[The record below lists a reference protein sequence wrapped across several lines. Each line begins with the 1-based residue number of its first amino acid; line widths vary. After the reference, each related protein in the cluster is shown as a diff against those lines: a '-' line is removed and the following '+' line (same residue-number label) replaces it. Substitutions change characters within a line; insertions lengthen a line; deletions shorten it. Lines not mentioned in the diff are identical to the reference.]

1 MKYFPDDCGEFVVGI
16 CVAVG
21 HEIFFPVNL
30 FFDASER
37 NLGQVF
43 GVDKGEELF
52 SEACLH
58 VESFFYHS
66 DEEQVI
72 FVARAVNPC
81 RAEDD
86 VWEAI
91 DGFQVIFRQEFAVAV
106 VCVGIAA
113 LVGHEGGVIFFVA
126 GSHDAQRAYQDEA
139 FGDGIRFDE
148 GLDEVAGILE
158 VDPVEI
164 CFQGCFCDSC
174 AMDDVVELSVFLHEA
189 GNLFDQF
196 AGMGVVEVDETDA
209 GVLQVG
215 AAACGADAGPRFE
228 ALTERFVNDGASYE
242 SAGAGDEDFFLF
254 HSFFRFV
261 GGSRHAAYSE
271 TGCKYNHKVLFFI
284 AVR

>member
-1 MKYFPDDCGEFVVGI
+1 M
-16 CVAVG
+16 
-21 HEIFFPVNL
+21 
-30 FFDASER
+30 
-37 NLGQVF
+37 
-43 GVDKGEELF
+43 
-52 SEACLH
+52 
-58 VESFFYHS
+58 
-66 DEEQVI
+66 
-72 FVARAVNPC
+72 
-81 RAEDD
+81 
-86 VWEAI
+86 
-91 DGFQVIFRQEFAVAV
+91 
-106 VCVGIAA
+106 CVGIAA

-164 CFQGCFCDSC
+164 CFQGCFCNSR

-196 AGMGVVEVDETDA
+196 AGMGVVEVDEADA
-209 GVLQVG
+209 WVLQVG

-228 ALTERFVNDGASYE
+228 ALAERFVNDGASYE

-261 GGSRHAAYSE
+261 GEQGMLRTPKPVANIIIRDYFLLLSDKIFNIRRILAYIKPLS
-271 TGCKYNHKVLFFI
+271 CLFFFLLRKKRLTPE
-284 AVR
+284 ASFVRIIDCLITYRTAMIIFRTVRAKIIGKSAALFADYRRGKNIFCYFVPTKTPFRLLNHQ